1 MKPRI
6 AQCCC
11 GKTKIQVKADP
22 VIHSVC
28 NCNNCKQRTG
38 SAFGISAYFY
48 DEDVKII
55 EDATSVY
62 ALKNDLGEQ
71 KRYFCHQ
78 CGTTLFWKASV
89 FRGMTGIAGGCF
101 TEDPLPQ
108 PTFNA
113 DLNNQC
119 AWVSF
124 PPEMNKPLTKDD
136 LPN

>member
-6 AQCCC
+6 AQRCC
-11 GKTKIQVKADP
+11 GKTKTQVKANP

-71 KRYFCHQ
+71 KRPSTRIKSGEIPC
-78 CGTTLFWKASV
+78 C
-89 FRGMTGIAGGCF
+89 
-101 TEDPLPQ
+101 Q
-108 PTFNA
+108 PNRY
-113 DLNNQC
+113 NQK
-119 AWVSF
+119 SSHIF
-124 PPEMNKPLTKDD
+124 HD
-136 LPN
+136 